1 MMIRYCNIFL
11 CALLIG
17 CNIPLEKQTKEEL
30 PNILFLFAD
39 DFTYDAINA
48 LGNDIIQTPNLD
60 RLVQNG
66 THFSQA
72 FNMGGWNGA
81 VCMASR
87 AMIITGKSIWRA
99 KTLTDQWKNK
109 NNIEANFL
117 EEECFLGDKGLKMIG
132 ETGVDREE
140 R

>member
-17 CNIPLEKQTKEEL
+17 CNIPLEKKTKEEL

-60 RLVQNG
+60 RLVQMVLIL
-66 THFSQA
+66 A
-72 FNMGGWNGA
+72 
-81 VCMASR
+81 
-87 AMIITGKSIWRA
+87 KLSIWE
-99 KTLTDQWKNK
+99 DGMGQCVWPP
-109 NNIEANFL
+109 EP
-117 EEECFLGDKGLKMIG
+117 
-132 ETGVDREE
+132 
-140 R
+140 